1 MERSRRDVASIYSI
15 ASRTQAE
22 FHVVDDTLLSRTAS
36 KLSKCQDKQQAA
48 TLMCCYTKTTRQMT
62 LGTYETLQE
71 AAKLFK
77 LFKRQIEATDLALSK
92 KDEATADRLLQGA
105 STSYSSWL
113 QVVGISV

>member
-1 MERSRRDVASIYSI
+1 
-15 ASRTQAE
+15 
-22 FHVVDDTLLSRTAS
+22 
-36 KLSKCQDKQQAA
+36 
-48 TLMCCYTKTTRQMT
+48 MT